1 MIPHD
6 PRTQAIMSTRMQ
18 LQRGGQIVRK
28 DFMLAD
34 RGNWPQIPLPREGRG
49 QALYASPVNARGV
62 PQQMAYPSGPA
73 PAHPSKRARTG
84 AQAPQQHVMGP
95 VPTHENA
102 YDDEEDT
109 FRGDMFDLLT
119 PREVSMARY
128 RQNHENMEE
137 VLSSPYAVG
146 QIVHADL
153 GLGLKGELSA
163 LTQGI
168 FEAPGAGSHENTTK
182 KPYVG
187 RLDAGLADE
196 FRKRVNE
203 SIDTTNTEI
212 EQMKARH
219 EKMLAKFKS
228 NSVIKHAEHDLRVAV
243 QETGPEFWRLE
254 GRQED
259 GEEGIGRFNTK
270 IHKKVDDIVA
280 DVEMALSRHAEVV
293 HDVRR
298 VQDGG
303 YQEPAPEPEP
313 VQPPPVVADVNAPS
327 ADASMSRQPSQSGSQ
342 NSGVMVGDSDIDMGG
357 TAAGLL
363 DQMHT
368 GFSNT
373 TTPVNNFP
381 TPQAHLSGI
390 PSAAGTPAEADL
402 PSPVPAPESA
412 PTEAQA
418 QPEASADVAMSGTE
432 APEAA
437 KESPVAAPEQDTGT
451 GDWVV
456 VPKGGVSPGAASPN
470 PTTETPI
477 PAPALV
483 PEAPKAEA
491 EPEQAVSKPVS
502 AAPTPAVGDS
512 ESMAFDGDNNDFS
525 SLGDLDTAGDAL
537 AGYDPS
543 PMDGTPGDLGGSLDL
558 DMDDSAFG
566 DAFHGVNASNE
577 GGDTPADGGL

>member
-62 PQQMAYPSGPA
+62 PQQMAYPSGPT

-84 AQAPQQHVMGP
+84 TQAPQQHVMGP
-95 VPTHENA
+95 VPSHENA

-153 GLGLKGELSA
+153 GLGLKGELSS

-168 FEAPGAGSHENTTK
+168 FEAPGSGSHENTAK
-182 KPYVG
+182 KPYIG

-203 SIDTTNTEI
+203 KIDSTNVEI

-219 EKMLAKFKS
+219 ERMLAKFKS
-228 NSVIKHAEHDLRVAV
+228 NSVIKHAEHDLRTAV
-243 QETGPEFWRLE
+243 QDTGPEFWRLE
-254 GRQED
+254 GRQDD
-259 GEEGIGRFNTK
+259 GEEGISRFNNK
-270 IHKKVDDIVA
+270 HHKKVDEIVA
-280 DVEMALSRHAEVV
+280 SVESALGRHAEVV

-313 VQPPPVVADVNAPS
+313 VPPPPVAAELAAPS

-342 NSGVMVGDSDIDMGG
+342 NSGIMIGDSDIDMGG

-368 GFSNT
+368 GFSAT
-373 TTPVNNFP
+373 STPVNNFP

-390 PSAAGTPAEADL
+390 PSAAGTPADANI
-402 PSPVPAPESA
+402 PSPVPAPAE
-412 PTEAQA
+412 A
-418 QPEASADVAMSGTE
+418 QPEASGDVAMSGTE
-432 APEAA
+432 APEAP
-437 KESPVAAPEQDTGT
+437 KESPPAPEQDAAA

-456 VPKGGVSPGAASPN
+456 VPKGGVSPAAASPN
-470 PTTETPI
+470 AATEA
-477 PAPALV
+477 PAPV
-483 PEAPKAEA
+483 PEAPKAEP
-491 EPEQAVSKPVS
+491 EPEPATSKPAS
-502 AAPTPAVGDS
+502 AAPTPAIGDS
-512 ESMAFDGDNNDFS
+512 ESMAFDGDNFS

-543 PMDGTPGDLGGSLDL
+543 PIEGTPGDLGGSLDL